1 METQNI
7 KYYLYIFLGV
17 FLLAILYYILAQ
29 GVSFQYNTAQF
40 IWSTLILAI
49 TVGVLYNLWRTTL
62 TFGGI
67 IGKGLRMIGLGIVFL
82 SVEALDRVAVAFTDS
97 GIVSSLVSYNMTT
110 VVHNSIFVVGL
121 FFVAVGYIRL
131 SSAGK
136 N

>member
-82 SVEALDRVAVAFTDS
+82 SVEALDRVAVAFT
-97 GIVSSLVSYNMTT
+97 
-110 VVHNSIFVVGL
+110 H
-121 FFVAVGYIRL
+121 
-131 SSAGK
+131 
-136 N
+136 